1 MRVCN
6 VDSACAHE
14 NIPSNSSTVAFFFPQ
29 QNLRTW
35 PSADAD
41 DAYPREPFRRD
52 HNVDILTIWQFY
64 NNNDDNY
71 YCGDNYTRGDTGFRV
86 RVHALFTNTSASHY
100 ANNYAIVNYY
110 FYNPFRCSRV
120 YGQTHERA
128 DILSLRQKT
137 KERDGRLVVSSG
149 VYRKFRKC

>member
-14 NIPSNSSTVAFFFPQ
+14 NIPSNSSTVAFFFPR
-29 QNLRTW
+29 QNSRTW

-71 YCGDNYTRGDTGFRV
+71 YCGDNYTRGDTRV
-86 RVHALFTNTSASHY
+86 FVCACT
-100 ANNYAIVNYY
+100 
-110 FYNPFRCSRV
+110 RCSPTQARRIMQIITLLLIIITIIRFV
-120 YGQTHERA
+120 VRA
-128 DILSLRQKT
+128 FTAKHTCEPIFCRFDK
-137 KERDGRLVVSSG
+137 RLKNVTVDSS
-149 VYRKFRKC
+149 